1 MLRVRI
7 NGRNFDQL
15 LNYSLEGYPPPHIGW
30 RREQN
35 ELLPN
40 NSKQFKRYLSIDYFL
55 KHSF

>member
-7 NGRNFDQL
+7 NGINFDHL
-15 LNYSLEGYPPPHIGW
+15 FKLNYSLEGYPPPHIGW

-40 NSKQFKRYLSIDYFL
+40 NSKQFK
-55 KHSF
+55 